1 MRSLLLLLNMVVGA
15 SCHLLRGHS
24 ALPRARQEIV
34 LLLQLRDELALL
46 MRAALRREVSRLAR
60 AEQYACLLLL
70 GLHLGFVQLNVL
82 FCLIE
87 AFVAFESL
95 CSFIEI
101 GDLLFFSS
109 LTLIPTTAFWFDARL

>member
-1 MRSLLLLLNMVVGA
+1 MRSLLLLLDIIVGA

-70 GLHLGFVQLNVL
+70 GLHLGFVQKGRLL
-82 FCLIE
+82 AIE
-87 AFVAFESL
+87 VRGAFE
-95 CSFIEI
+95 
-101 GDLLFFSS
+101 GDLGGADRRLMA
-109 LTLIPTTAFWFDARL
+109 IPLVVEDVSRGRKGG